1 MKQERFPVS
10 TVDSAGPAIRL
21 NKVGFRRV
29 IVPLGRSVQSM
40 DALALAPLL
49 LAPTLGKLRVVHI
62 RTWRPLPPTEEGAF
76 LPELNDLF
84 SETRGEAAGLV
95 DGAVRR
101 AQMDGVEADGLVV
114 DAPISELARSIVKA
128 ADEWRADVVVLCQQP
143 RRGLGSWLRRSVSE
157 QVMRGASCSV
167 FVPVNSCHDW
177 THRSYFQ
184 GPPESSAAGYETA

>member
-1 MKQERFPVS
+1 MK
-10 TVDSAGPAIRL
+10 L

-40 DALALAPLL
+40 DALTLAPLL
-49 LAPTLGKLRVVHI
+49 LTPTIGRLRVVHI

-76 LPELNDLF
+76 LPELGDLF
-84 SETRGEAAGLV
+84 SETREEAAGLV

-101 AQMDGVEADGLVV
+101 AQSDGVEADGLVV

-128 ADEWRADVVVLCQQP
+128 ADEWRADVIVLCQQP
-143 RRGLGSWLRRSVSE
+143 RRVLGSWLNRSVSE

-167 FVPVNSCHDW
+167 FVPVNRHHDR
-177 THRSYFQ
+177 THRSHFQ
-184 GPPESSAAGYETA
+184 GPPKSSVAGYETA